1 MHRAIR
7 VLAWCG
13 TALLGVMLTGV
24 IAYDSLVAAPRLAWV
39 EQTLHG
45 ATASE
50 RQPPLVLIDMLH
62 RANGDRLN
70 GLLARRA
77 LSSGEI
83 GRYGRLI
90 QLASELGLALLL
102 PAHFS
107 DQEIEAAYLASAF
120 MGLDAPGFEAA
131 SLKYLGV
138 PLARVDA
145 AQAARLVA
153 IAWAP
158 SAYLGNPERVEQRAQ
173 RLLALP
179 PSQPGR
185 LE

>member
-1 MHRAIR
+1 
-7 VLAWCG
+7 
-13 TALLGVMLTGV
+13 
-24 IAYDSLVAAPRLAWV
+24 
-39 EQTLHG
+39 
-45 ATASE
+45 
-50 RQPPLVLIDMLH
+50 MLH

-77 LSSGEI
+77 LSSGEK
-83 GRYGRLI
+83 GRHERLI
-90 QLASELGLALLL
+90 HQASELGLALLL
-102 PAHFS
+102 SAHFS

-120 MGLDAPGFEAA
+120 MGLSDGGFEAA

-138 PLARVDA
+138 SLARVDA

-179 PSQPGR
+179 PAQAR
-185 LE
+185 